1 MSHNGKY
8 NGNGDHDEDE
18 KVVSFPSFA
27 ERDRL
32 RRAEEKKNRPPR
44 EPMIN
49 MPPATKF
56 LAASFLIIH
65 VIIQILPAPTQF
77 WMFDHFGFVPN
88 HYTDASAFSL
98 YALAGPLT
106 YMFLHGSWTHLLLNT
121 VMTTAFGAG
130 VERLMG
136 ARRMIIF
143 FVLCSLTAAL
153 IHFAVSP
160 SSPNPVIGASGGL
173 SGLFAAVLVMMQK
186 MGMGG
191 AGRYG
196 IWPFVILWVGVSIM
210 FGMMGAPGGGS
221 VAWVAHIGGF
231 LAGFIFLKPV
241 MRYIK

>member
-1 MSHNGKY
+1 
-8 NGNGDHDEDE
+8 
-18 KVVSFPSFA
+18 
-27 ERDRL
+27 
-32 RRAEEKKNRPPR
+32 
-44 EPMIN
+44 
-49 MPPATKF
+49 
-56 LAASFLIIH
+56 
-65 VIIQILPAPTQF
+65 
-77 WMFDHFGFVPN
+77 
-88 HYTDASAFSL
+88 
-98 YALAGPLT
+98 
-106 YMFLHGSWTHLLLNT
+106 MFLHGSWTHLLLNT